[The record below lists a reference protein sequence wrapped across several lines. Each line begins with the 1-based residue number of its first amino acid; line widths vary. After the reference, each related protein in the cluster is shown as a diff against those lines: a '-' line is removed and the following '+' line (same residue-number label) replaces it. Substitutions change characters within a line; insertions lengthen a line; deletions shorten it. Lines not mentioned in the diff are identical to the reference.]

1 MAINPSAMEVG
12 GRQLPADVLA
22 SLRAASQRTGVDF
35 AFLVAQAS
43 LESGFD
49 AGAKSS
55 NSSASGLFQFTGQT
69 WLAMMREHG
78 AQYGYGDLAQTIHLQ
93 EDGTLGVSDRAT
105 QKKILDLRKNV
116 ELAANM
122 AAEYA
127 KENGRHLAHAL
138 GRSTNATDLHLAHL
152 LGPAGA
158 VRFLKARAAGGDE
171 TAADLM
177 PAAARQ
183 NPSLFY
189 DHGQTPQSVATVYR
203 QIEQRI
209 AAPIRQVAAYE
220 PAVFKPGIGISDTAH
235 GKSKG

>member
-1 MAINPSAMEVG
+1 MAVNPSAMQISG
-12 GRQLPADVLA
+12 KQLPADVAA

-49 AGAKSS
+49 AKARAS

-69 WLAMMREHG
+69 WMTMMREHG
-78 AQYGYGDLAQTIHLQ
+78 AKYGYGDLARTIHDQ
-93 EDGTLGVSDRAT
+93 GDGTLGASDPAA

-127 KENGRHLAHAL
+127 KENGRYIAHAM
-138 GRSTNATDLHLAHL
+138 GRHANAADLHLAHL

-158 VRFLKARAAGGDE
+158 VRFLKARASDGE
-171 TAADLM
+171 TSAVDLM

-189 DHGQTPQSVATVYR
+189 EHGQTAQSVAAVYR

-209 AAPIRQVAAYE
+209 GTPIRQVVAYE
-220 PAVFKPGIGISDTAH
+220 PAALKPGIGISDSMSAK
-235 GKSKG
+235 GKG